1 MMPPA
6 SPSLAGLYMLRN
18 NVGIFDDDLALLR
31 GNGHDLALLAAVLT
45 AEDNDGVTGFHM
57 NFTHCRT
64 PPIKELPG
72 QGKESSCTPCRA
84 AHAQPAEDTS
94 APGVFVVTDDNGRI
108 LVETDVGAVLTANAG
123 SGSHDNR
130 LHNIALLNNSAGCC
144 FFNGSN
150 HDVADICIPPA
161 CAARERGCT

>member
-1 MMPPA
+1 MNSGIVRAGVKHKPL
-6 SPSLAGLYMLRN
+6 SLIHILLIAGHLQLKKFRGKGKNLHVLLVAQLTRN
-18 NVGIFDDDLALLR
+18 RPD
-31 GNGHDLALLAAVLT
+31 
-45 AEDNDGVTGFHM
+45 
-57 NFTHCRT
+57 
-64 PPIKELPG
+64 
-72 QGKESSCTPCRA
+72 
-84 AHAQPAEDTS
+84 DTS

-161 CAARERGCT
+161 LSLIHI